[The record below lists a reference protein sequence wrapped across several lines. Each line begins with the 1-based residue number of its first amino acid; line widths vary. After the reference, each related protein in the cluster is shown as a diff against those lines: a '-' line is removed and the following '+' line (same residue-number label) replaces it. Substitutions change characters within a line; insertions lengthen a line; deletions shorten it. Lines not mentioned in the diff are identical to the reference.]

1 MLEEGLSFGLAPSAI
16 GTCEEVVVLRLVEDA
31 GGVGILAVR
40 TFIDACFGDF
50 SLVFEPT
57 QGLFL
62 LQEAIVKH
70 KKAKARCTSLFVFM
84 TLLIPWVIKYKV

>member
-1 MLEEGLSFGLAPSAI
+1 MIVLEEDAVDGLNSAF
-16 GTCEEVVVLRLVEDA
+16 C
-31 GGVGILAVR
+31 
-40 TFIDACFGDF
+40 TFIDTCFGDF

-84 TLLIPWVIKYKV
+84 TLLMP

>member
-1 MLEEGLSFGLAPSAI
+1 MLEERLSLSLVPSVI
-16 GTCEEVVVLRLVEDA
+16 ETCEEVVVLGLVEDA
-31 GGVGILAVR
+31 VNEGVAAVI
-40 TFIDACFGDF
+40 TFMDACFGDS

-70 KKAKARCTSLFVFM
+70 KKAKVRCTSLFVFM
-84 TLLIPWVIKYKV
+84 TLLIP

>member
-1 MLEEGLSFGLAPSAI
+1 MLEEGLSLGLVTSAVKP
-16 GTCEEVVVLRLVEDA
+16 CEEVVVLRLVENA
-31 GGVGILAVR
+31 GGVGMLAVR
-40 TFIDACFGDF
+40 TFIDTCFGDS

-84 TLLIPWVIKYKV
+84 TLLMP

>member
-1 MLEEGLSFGLAPSAI
+1 MLEVLLLEEGLSFGLAPSVI
-16 GTCEEVVVLRLVEDA
+16 ETCEEVVVLGLVEDA
-31 GGVGILAVR
+31 VNEGVAAVI
-40 TFIDACFGDF
+40 TFMDACFGDF

-70 KKAKARCTSLFVFM
+70 EKAKVRCTSLFVFM
-84 TLLIPWVIKYKV
+84 TLLIP

>member
-1 MLEEGLSFGLAPSAI
+1 MLEERLSLSLVPSAI
-16 GTCEEVVVLRLVEDA
+16 ETCEEVVVLGLVEDA
-31 GGVGILAVR
+31 VDGLISAVS
-40 TFIDACFGDF
+40 TFMDACFGDS

-84 TLLIPWVIKYKV
+84 TLLMPWVIKYKV